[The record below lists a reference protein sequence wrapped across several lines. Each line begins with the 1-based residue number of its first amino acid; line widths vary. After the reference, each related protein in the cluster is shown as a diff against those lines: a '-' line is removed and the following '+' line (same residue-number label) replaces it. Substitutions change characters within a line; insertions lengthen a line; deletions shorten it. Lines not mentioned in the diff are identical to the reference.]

1 VGTGSSLTIRGPL
14 PQPLHKGQILQV
26 MCFSGNMAWA
36 YVTVTSEVPISTAS
50 TVTVPISGSS
60 TSRTF
65 PVQNGLLGDGCFGTV
80 ATTDPTTIL
89 AAAKVFKVDQYRYFI
104 RSYAAD
110 GSIVAWGT
118 PGSRPWMMLDSGTR
132 DASDQVMIDV
142 IAPDVE
148 DLQVAYVFPWD
159 TANTV
164 VGAAPG
170 TALSASST
178 GIDLSVAPPI
188 YSDDLSAVTRQS
200 HHPANI
206 RAVRVGLVVRGAE
219 KNVTLSNSSTLPALL
234 NRASLTAED
243 GYRRQPYETTVAV
256 RNLDA
261 RAPYF
266 PVWDPG
272 SLTLNIGGG

>member
-1 VGTGSSLTIRGPL
+1 
-14 PQPLHKGQILQV
+14 
-26 MCFSGNMAWA
+26 
-36 YVTVTSEVPISTAS
+36 
-50 TVTVPISGSS
+50 
-60 TSRTF
+60 
-65 PVQNGLLGDGCFGTV
+65 
-80 ATTDPTTIL
+80 
-89 AAAKVFKVDQYRYFI
+89 
-104 RSYAAD
+104 
-110 GSIVAWGT
+110 
-118 PGSRPWMMLDSGTR
+118 MLDSGTR

-148 DLQVAYVFPWD
+148 DLQIAYVFPWD
-159 TANTV
+159 TTNTV

-170 TALSASST
+170 TALPASST
-178 GIDLSVAPPI
+178 GIDLSVAPPV

-219 KNVTLSNSSTLPALL
+219 QNATLSNTSTLPALL
-234 NRASLTAED
+234 NRSSLTAED
-243 GYRRQPYETTVAV
+243 GYRRQPYETTIAV